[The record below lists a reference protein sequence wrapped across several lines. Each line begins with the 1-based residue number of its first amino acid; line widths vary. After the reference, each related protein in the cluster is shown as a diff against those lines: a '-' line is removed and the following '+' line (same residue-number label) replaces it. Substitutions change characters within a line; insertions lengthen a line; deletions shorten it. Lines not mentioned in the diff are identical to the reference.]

1 MKLSSV
7 AFRSFYQPLKEL
19 LNVSHVI
26 SKAIELHLHAIEATF
41 DQCESLLCREGLFI
55 RLLR

>member
-1 MKLSSV
+1 MKLSSA

-19 LNVSHVI
+19 LSVSHVI
-26 SKAIELHLHAIEATF
+26 SKSIKLRLHAIEATF
-41 DQCESLLCREGLFI
+41 GQCESLLCREGLFI